1 MQLSTFHTYIIF
13 QTSVDYFEIAHKT
26 CTALV
31 WGVGV
36 HFLLKGVPLKGE
48 SVECY

>member
-13 QTSVDYFEIAHKT
+13 QTSVDNFEIVHKT
-26 CTALV
+26 YPALV

-36 HFLLKGVPLKGE
+36 RFLLKGVSLKGE
-48 SVECY
+48 FVECY